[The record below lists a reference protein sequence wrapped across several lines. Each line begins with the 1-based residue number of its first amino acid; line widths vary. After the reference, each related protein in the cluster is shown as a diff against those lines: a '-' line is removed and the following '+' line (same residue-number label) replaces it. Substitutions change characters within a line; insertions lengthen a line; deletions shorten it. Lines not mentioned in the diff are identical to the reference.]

1 MAISG
6 DIEKLERRWTENP
19 TGLMFAPLAEAYRKA
34 GDPARALEI
43 LEQGLGQHP
52 EYIPALIVK
61 GRCGLDS
68 ESLAEAE
75 AAFQRALARD
85 PVNPIALRGVAE
97 VYERT
102 GRPDLAIERLEL
114 LLDVDRGDTD
124 ARDALARLR
133 AEPNPFNAPAQIQFA
148 AEPLPPAI
156 EELEVQ
162 EPAVEEPAPATAPSQ
177 WAEWMPSGLN
187 APSVVE
193 DPSGPSAEPVA
204 GLVTNDSDGPFG
216 EYLEVAKS
224 EPPDAEARAS
234 LEPVEEAPVQEPA
247 ASKWS
252 SWAAWRDQMSEAPA
266 SGSARADSAAVG
278 RDDAA
283 GDDADSDETGPEA
296 IDADLADD
304 APVGWTPRALEPDVV
319 EAELVEAEEWEA
331 EGGATAPVA
340 DAVADAVEESTEST
354 EWRESVEVDP
364 LPIPVEASEVAEVP
378 IEDLELVEDE
388 ADDEDDGEEAA
399 LETAWAPAS
408 VERPSATAD
417 EPIEFSLLEPEP
429 EAEAIPDQDTT
440 PEAEATVA
448 AVEAFVSAAPDEE
461 RESPEDEASP
471 EPEEMVAEAEFIVT
485 ESMAELFLR
494 QGHRDLALAVYRQ
507 LVIDPEYRHLDE
519 VIVRLELE
527 AAQANPKP
535 VMESEAAQPSA
546 PARRYAAADTGG
558 VAVPTF
564 LREVLEAPPP
574 ATDSSILPPAIE
586 RGPAGEPTRDAGG
599 PLSLA
604 DVFGEDAAAAQP
616 AIAAEDRPH
625 PAPASPASEEPSYD
639 EFFGAGSGGDDMPAA
654 VSTESEHLEQFNE
667 WLRGLKR

>member
-68 ESLAEAE
+68 ESLPEAE
-75 AAFQRALARD
+75 AAFQQALARD

-102 GRPDLAIERLEL
+102 GRPDLAIERLEV
-114 LLDVDRGDTD
+114 LLDMDRGDSE

-133 AEPNPFNAPAQIQFA
+133 AEPDPFNVPAQMQFA
-148 AEPLPPAI
+148 AEPPTPAI
-156 EELEVQ
+156 QELEVP
-162 EPAVEEPAPATAPSQ
+162 EPVVEEPAPATPPSR

-187 APSVVE
+187 APSVGE
-193 DPSGPSAEPVA
+193 DPSEPSAESVA
-204 GLVTNDSDGPFG
+204 GLVTNDSDGPFR
-216 EYLEVAKS
+216 EYLEAARS
-224 EPPDAEARAS
+224 ESTETEAPAS
-234 LEPVEEAPVQEPA
+234 LEPVEEAPVEEPA

-252 SWAAWRDQMSEAPA
+252 SWASSRGHQSEDPA
-266 SGSARADSAAVG
+266 SGSAQADSAALG
-278 RDDAA
+278 RDDSDDDGAD
-283 GDDADSDETGPEA
+283 GDEVGPDAT
-296 IDADLADD
+296 DADLAED
-304 APVGWTPRALEPDVV
+304 ASVGWTPRATEPDVV
-319 EAELVEAEEWEA
+319 EAELVEAELVEA
-331 EGGATAPVA
+331 ELVEAEA
-340 DAVADAVEESTEST
+340 DGEVDAAEESTESP
-354 EWRESVEVDP
+354 EPVEVDP
-364 LPIPVEASEVAEVP
+364 LPIPVEAFSVAAVP

-388 ADDEDDGEEAA
+388 ADDEDSGEESA

-408 VERPSATAD
+408 VESPSATAE
-417 EPIEFSLLEPEP
+417 EP
-429 EAEAIPDQDTT
+429 
-440 PEAEATVA
+440 
-448 AVEAFVSAAPDEE
+448 
-461 RESPEDEASP
+461 ESPEDEASP
-471 EPEEMVAEAEFIVT
+471 EPGERVAEAEFIVT

-507 LVIDPEYRHLDE
+507 LVVDPEYRHLDE
-519 VIVRLELE
+519 VIARLELE
-527 AAQANPKP
+527 TAQANPQP
-535 VMESEAAQPSA
+535 VRESETARPSA

-616 AIAAEDRPH
+616 AIAADDRP
-625 PAPASPASEEPSYD
+625 PAAPASPVSEASEPSYD
-639 EFFGAGSGGDDMPAA
+639 EFFGAGSGGDDVPAGA